1 LRWFASL
8 ALAGALHATDHVQYV
23 PRQWVSGHLR
33 CVGSETMDILL
44 ARWAEAFSRIHPAWT
59 LEVDGK
65 GSRVAMRALERSGA
79 DLAALS
85 RVPSGADFPRSGLPK
100 SQGRFLVLVG
110 WDTLRFRWRLGA
122 HPDTSEIR
130 PAYLGRE
137 TKLRPIG
144 RNLSSGTRDEVRSAI
159 GGTREFGSGVRSLPS
174 PSQVAQAVA
183 SDPLSV
189 GYGSSGWSLSR
200 LERSSDAIQVRPLV
214 LAFPA
219 GPMRPAVSE
228 FLSFVLSRQGQ
239 KLVADDGFRPLNPD
253 SAAAWRA
260 SLGL

>member
-1 LRWFASL
+1 
-8 ALAGALHATDHVQYV
+8 
-23 PRQWVSGHLR
+23 
-33 CVGSETMDILL
+33 
-44 ARWAEAFSRIHPAWT
+44 
-59 LEVDGK
+59 
-65 GSRVAMRALERSGA
+65 
-79 DLAALS
+79 
-85 RVPSGADFPRSGLPK
+85 
-100 SQGRFLVLVG
+100 
-110 WDTLRFRWRLGA
+110 
-122 HPDTSEIR
+122 
-130 PAYLGRE
+130 
-137 TKLRPIG
+137 
-144 RNLSSGTRDEVRSAI
+144 
-159 GGTREFGSGVRSLPS
+159 
-174 PSQVAQAVA
+174 VAQAVA